1 MGKGL
6 NPEIYEDD
14 TDPDCRPVFRRSTT
28 DCACMIPR
36 MKDKSSVSRG
46 ASLPST
52 LRWAHPDIVY
62 IDFLSLF
69 GTMNGVIYTANILG
83 DPSIA
88 GDWSSR
94 CSMRNVTG
102 PKLVCH
108 RLAGMGFRLTERR
121 IRKTICADQL
131 RTSTK
136 ECQ

>member
-1 MGKGL
+1 MGEGL

-14 TDPDCRPVFRRSTT
+14 TDPDCRPWFRRSTT

-83 DPSIA
+83 DPSVA
-88 GDWSSR
+88 GDWS
-94 CSMRNVTG
+94 MFYE
-102 PKLVCH
+102 KCH
-108 RLAGMGFRLTERR
+108 RTKISLSSRSRNGVQ
-121 IRKTICADQL
+121 IDRKAH
-131 RTSTK
+131 
-136 ECQ
+136 